1 MMTKVGSHIIEAA
14 NEALAHVRRRRN
26 GTMGEPVIE
35 MRRDRWCAVYEDG
48 TVYYHASE
56 ADARASHL
64 NPQTSP

>member
-1 MMTKVGSHIIEAA
+1 
-14 NEALAHVRRRRN
+14 
-26 GTMGEPVIE
+26 MGEPVIE